1 MKIVLLCAGRST
13 RTNLGYPKCLY
24 KFSDGEILIRK
35 NLKILHEFGFTNK
48 QIYFATGF
56 KSQLL
61 KKKTFNKF
69 TYIFNKKFKTTNM
82 VFSFYEVLKKIKL
95 DEVIVI
101 YSDILLRKCLK
112 MIIKSKNHISTI
124 IDNDWKKKWMKKSNF
139 MNDLEV
145 LKIKNSKIQ
154 SMGKKTF

>member
-1 MKIVLLCAGRST
+1 
-13 RTNLGYPKCLY
+13 
-24 KFSDGEILIRK
+24 
-35 NLKILHEFGFTNK
+35 
-48 QIYFATGF
+48 
-56 KSQLL
+56 
-61 KKKTFNKF
+61 
-69 TYIFNKKFKTTNM
+69 M

-101 YSDILLRKCLK
+101 YSDILFEKKCLK

-124 IDNDWKKKWMKKSNF
+124 IDNDWKKMDEESNF

-154 SMGKKTF
+154 SMGKKTLI